1 MSLDLIFWIVC
12 FVMGLGLVAFT
23 FYQMLCLLDLEADFL
38 NIYEAASQINSV
50 VLPEFILQG
59 VLCAIFLLTWH
70 WFMFL
75 VAAPVALYHVMLYV
89 NGKHLVDVTEIFRN
103 LNQYKKLRYYKLGAY
118 MFLLIVVLTRLT
130 LSAFHYV
137 RNGDDLVHLF

>member
-1 MSLDLIFWIVC
+1 MSLDLIFWIVS
-12 FVMGLGLVAFT
+12 FIMGLGLVAFT

-75 VAAPVALYHVMLYV
+75 VAAPVTLYHVMWYV
-89 NGKHLVDVTEIFRN
+89 NGKHLVDVTEIFTN
-103 LNQYKKLRYYKLGAY
+103 LNQYKRLRYYKLGAY
-118 MFLLIVVLTRLT
+118 MLLLIVVLTRLT
-130 LSAFHYV
+130 LSAFYYV